1 MENTP
6 DELLKFTIQK
16 SSENFLQNGYND
28 EESLNAW
35 LGQSLFQLYQNG
47 SSAGFSREA
56 SSALQG
62 IKKDEILNFLVN
74 NYVEKIK
81 DTDDANIRD
90 DFQDIIKSKAKIEG
104 IEAVQ
109 EVLKDYIENGSLEG
123 FEESSREEVSKY
135 KPESLIQAMG
145 IITAKKVL
153 NDDKVNISNLKQV
166 NSRGFIASDFA
177 VMSTGKTYDI
187 DKIVGLM
194 EGIRSGRISPTNDEN
209 KDLTGKEE
217 RE

>member
-1 MENTP
+1 MENTI

-16 SSENFLQNGYND
+16 SGENFSKNGYND
-28 EESLNAW
+28 EDSLNAW
-35 LGQSLFQLYQNG
+35 LGQSLFQLYQTG

-56 SSALQG
+56 VFSLQG
-62 IKKDEILNFLVN
+62 INKDAILNFLVN

-90 DFQDIIKSKAKIEG
+90 DFQNIIKAKAKTEG
-104 IEAVQ
+104 AEAVQ

-123 FEESSREEVSKY
+123 FEESSKEEVSKY

-153 NDDKVNISNLKQV
+153 NEDTVDIQNLKSA
-166 NSRGFIASDFA
+166 NSKGFLASDFA
-177 VMSTGKTYDI
+177 VISTGSYDI

-194 EGIRSGRISPTNDEN
+194 EGIRSGKISPTKDEN
-209 KDLTGKEE
+209 KELEGKEE